1 MAVLDRENGDINGF
15 LTKKSEDVDHNENL
29 W

>member
-1 MAVLDRENGDINGF
+1 MGVLVRENGDINGF
-15 LTKKSEDVDHNENL
+15 LTKKSEDVDNNENL